1 MPQQFLAISL
11 ESFPELVFSAT
22 VSEARNRMARHLVTA
37 TGLSPANS
45 SKVACAHGMPLRIEY
60 LMRILIL
67 NLRPESLDATT
78 RALSGQG
85 YELVTESG
93 LTVDQVL
100 ALSAEVLVTEVTPSD
115 LSCCALVTQLKSRPD
130 TESPL
135 NIVILVEG
143 GALERARALDLGADA
158 AISFPFEPVEFV
170 ATVRAQFRERK
181 PQEELKTMLKYAVQR
196 EHYADIAVESLS
208 GPLAKRRL
216 WMIPAIL
223 VLSAAA
229 VLAAVYLGVSSRG
242 TRKETRQL
250 RAEITRLNTSVGQGD
265 FQHRTEFTRGVL
277 DAQAHSE
284 SATRES
290 LKAQSEDL
298 HKRVAR
304 GGSDAE
310 SLKHQ
315 LADTQSRLKLL
326 ESEGKIAENVVQNY
340 GPSVCLLHVVV
351 EFLDKESG
359 KPIQVAVDS
368 AGKPLVDAKGMVTL
382 DEGGPG
388 PHLQIDVFG
397 TGFVVKREG
406 KIITNHH
413 VVEPWWKDDDL
424 KQLLDQGATAY
435 ALSYEVYFPG
445 KSEGLRAKLDHIS
458 PKADLATLQLESPL
472 PPKSAVLELDDRT
485 QATVTGDAVVLI
497 GYPTG
502 IEGILARAG
511 SDVSQ
516 KIIDSNGTQDVNRIM
531 AQLASQHL
539 IRPTTTQGHI
549 GDVLDDKIVYD
560 AATTSGGSGGP
571 LFNRDGKVIG
581 INFAILR
588 DFGGSN
594 LAVPVKYAKDLLR

>member
-1 MPQQFLAISL
+1 
-11 ESFPELVFSAT
+11 
-22 VSEARNRMARHLVTA
+22 
-37 TGLSPANS
+37 
-45 SKVACAHGMPLRIEY
+45 
-60 LMRILIL
+60 MRILIL
-67 NLRPESLDATT
+67 NLRPESLEATT

-85 YELVTESG
+85 YELTTEAS
-93 LTVDQVL
+93 LTVEQVL
-100 ALSAEVLVTEVTPSD
+100 AHSPEVLVTEVTPSD
-115 LSCCALVTQLKSRPD
+115 LSCCALVTQLKSRPETD
-130 TESPL
+130 SPL
-135 NIVILVEG
+135 NIVIIVEG
-143 GALERARALDLGADA
+143 GALERARALDLGADN
-158 AISFPFEPVEFV
+158 AISFPFDPAEFAAV
-170 ATVRAQFRERK
+170 IRSQFRERK

-196 EHYADIAVESLS
+196 EHFADIAVESLS
-208 GPLAKRRL
+208 NPLGKRRL

-223 VLSAAA
+223 ALSTAA
-229 VLAAVYLGVSSRG
+229 VLAVVYLSLSSRG

-250 RAEITRLNTSVGQGD
+250 RAEITRLSSNLGQRGD
-265 FQHRTEFTRGVL
+265 IQRRAEVTRGLL
-277 DAQAHSE
+277 DAQSQSA

-304 GGSDAE
+304 GDSDAD

-315 LADTQSRLKLL
+315 LADTQNRLKLL
-326 ESEGKIAENVVQNY
+326 ESEGKIAESVVQDY

-359 KPIQVAVDS
+359 RPIQVAVDAS
-368 AGKPLVDAKGMVTL
+368 GKPLVDAKGMVTL
-382 DEGGPG
+382 DSGGPG
-388 PHLQIDVFG
+388 PHLQVDVFG
-397 TGFVVKREG
+397 TGFPVKREG
-406 KIITNHH
+406 KILTNHH
-413 VVEPWWKDDDL
+413 VVEPWWKDEEL
-424 KQLLDQGATAY
+424 KKLIDQGADAY
-435 ALSYEVYFPG
+435 VLYYEVFFPG
-445 KSEGLRAKLDHIS
+445 KAEGLRAKLDRIS
-458 PKADLATLQLESPL
+458 PKADVATLQLESPL
-472 PPKSAVLELDDRT
+472 PPKTAVLQLDDRA
-485 QATVTGDAVVLI
+485 QATVTGDPVVLI

-516 KIIDSNGTQDVNRIM
+516 KIVSGTNGTPDVNRIM
-531 AQLASQHL
+531 SQLASQHL

-581 INFAILR
+581 INFAVLR

>member
-1 MPQQFLAISL
+1 MP
-11 ESFPELVFSAT
+11 P
-22 VSEARNRMARHLVTA
+22 
-37 TGLSPANS
+37 
-45 SKVACAHGMPLRIEY
+45 RIEY
-60 LMRILIL
+60 VMSILIL
-67 NLRPESLDATT
+67 NLRPEPLETTT

-85 YELVTESG
+85 YELVVESG

-100 ALSAEVLVTEVTPSD
+100 ALSPEVLVTEATPSD
-115 LSCCALVTQLKSRPD
+115 LSCCGLVTQLKSRPE

-135 NIVILVEG
+135 KIVIIVEG
-143 GALERARALDLGADA
+143 GALERARALDLGADE
-158 AISFPFEPVEFV
+158 AISFPFEPVEF
-170 ATVRAQFRERK
+170 AASVRAQFRERK
-181 PQEELKTMLKYAVQR
+181 PQEELSTMLKYAVQR
-196 EHYADIAVESLS
+196 EHFADIAVESLS
-208 GPLAKRRL
+208 GPFGKRRL
-216 WMIPAIL
+216 WMVPAIF

-229 VLAAVYLGVSSRG
+229 VVAAVYLGVSSRG

-250 RAEITRLNTSVGQGD
+250 RAEITRLNSSLGQGD
-265 FQHRTEFTRGVL
+265 IQRRAEFTRGL
-277 DAQAHSE
+277 FDAQSRSA

-304 GGSDAE
+304 GGSDAD

-315 LADTQSRLKLL
+315 LADTQNRLKLL
-326 ESEGKIAENVVQNY
+326 ESEGKIAESVVQDY

-351 EFLDKESG
+351 EFLDKETG
-359 KPIQVAVDS
+359 RPIQVAVDA

-382 DEGGPG
+382 DSGGPG

-397 TGFVVKREG
+397 TGFPVKREG

-413 VVEPWWKDDDL
+413 VVEPWWKDDEL

-445 KSEGLRAKLDHIS
+445 KTEGLRAKLDRIS
-458 PKADLATLQLESPL
+458 SNADLATLQLDSPL
-472 PPKSAVLELDDRT
+472 PAKTSVLQLDDRP
-485 QATVTGDAVVLI
+485 QATVSGEAVVLI

-511 SDVSQ
+511 SDVTQ
-516 KIIDSNGTQDVNRIM
+516 KIVSDTQDVNRIM
-531 AQLASQHL
+531 TQLASQHL

-581 INFAILR
+581 INFAVLR

>member
-1 MPQQFLAISL
+1 
-11 ESFPELVFSAT
+11 
-22 VSEARNRMARHLVTA
+22 
-37 TGLSPANS
+37 
-45 SKVACAHGMPLRIEY
+45 
-60 LMRILIL
+60 MRILLL
-67 NLRPESLDATT
+67 NLRPESLDAAT

-85 YELVTESG
+85 YELLTETG

-100 ALSAEVLVTEVTPSD
+100 AHSPEVLVTEVTPSD
-115 LSCCALVTQLKSRPD
+115 LSCCALVTQLKSRPE

-135 NIVILVEG
+135 KIVIIVEG
-143 GALERARALDLGADA
+143 GALERARALDLGADE
-158 AISFPFEPVEFV
+158 AISFPFDPLEFA

-181 PQEELKTMLKYAVQR
+181 PQEELATMLKYATQR
-196 EHYADIAVESLS
+196 EHFADIAVESLS
-208 GPLAKRRL
+208 ASPLAKRRL

-223 VLSAAA
+223 LLCTAA
-229 VLAAVYLGVSSRG
+229 VLAAIYLGISTRG

-250 RAEITRLNTSVGQGD
+250 RAEITRLNSSLGQQAD
-265 FQHRTEFTRGVL
+265 FQHRAEFTRGLL
-277 DAQAHSE
+277 DAQSRSA

-298 HKRVAR
+298 NKRVAR
-304 GGSDAE
+304 GGSDSE

-315 LADTQSRLKLL
+315 LADTQTRLKLL
-326 ESEGKIAENVVQNY
+326 ESEGKVAESVVQNY
-340 GPSVCLLHVVV
+340 GPSVCLLHVIV

-359 KPIQVAVDS
+359 KPIQVAVDA

-382 DEGGPG
+382 DSGGPG

-413 VVEPWWKDDDL
+413 VVEPWWKDEEL
-424 KQLLDQGATAY
+424 KQLIDQGATAY

-445 KSEGLRAKLDHIS
+445 KAEGLRAKLDRIS

-511 SDVSQ
+511 SDVTQ
-516 KIIDSNGTQDVNRIM
+516 KIVAGPNGAQDVNRIM
-531 AQLASQHL
+531 SQLASQHL

-571 LFNRDGKVIG
+571 LFNRNGKVIG

-594 LAVPVKYAKDLLR
+594 LAVPAKYAKDLLR

>member
-1 MPQQFLAISL
+1 
-11 ESFPELVFSAT
+11 
-22 VSEARNRMARHLVTA
+22 
-37 TGLSPANS
+37 
-45 SKVACAHGMPLRIEY
+45 MPLRIEY

-67 NLRPESLDATT
+67 NLRPDSLDATT

-85 YELVTESG
+85 YELVTESE

-100 ALSAEVLVTEVTPSD
+100 ALAPEVLVTEVTPSN

-143 GALERARALDLGADA
+143 GGLERARALDLGADA
-158 AISFPFEPVEFV
+158 AISFPFEPAEFV

-208 GPLAKRRL
+208 SPLATRRL

-250 RAEITRLNTSVGQGD
+250 RAEITRLNTSVGQQGD

-277 DAQAHSE
+277 DAQSRSE

-315 LADTQSRLKLL
+315 LADTQNRLKLL

-382 DEGGPG
+382 DEGGLG

-445 KSEGLRAKLDHIS
+445 KSEGLRAKLDRIS

-511 SDVSQ
+511 TDVSQ
-516 KIIDSNGTQDVNRIM
+516 KIIDSTGTPDVNRIM

>member
-1 MPQQFLAISL
+1 MS
-11 ESFPELVFSAT
+11 
-22 VSEARNRMARHLVTA
+22 
-37 TGLSPANS
+37 
-45 SKVACAHGMPLRIEY
+45 
-60 LMRILIL
+60 ILIL
-67 NLRPESLDATT
+67 NLRPEPLETTT

-85 YELVTESG
+85 YELVVESG

-100 ALSAEVLVTEVTPSD
+100 ALSPEVLVTEATPSD
-115 LSCCALVTQLKSRPD
+115 LSCCGLVTQLKSRPE

-135 NIVILVEG
+135 KIVIIVEG
-143 GALERARALDLGADA
+143 GALERARALDLGADE
-158 AISFPFEPVEFV
+158 AISFPFEPMEF
-170 ATVRAQFRERK
+170 AASIRAQFRERK
-181 PQEELKTMLKYAVQR
+181 PQEELTTMLKYAVQR
-196 EHYADIAVESLS
+196 EHFADIAVESLS
-208 GPLAKRRL
+208 GPFGKRRL
-216 WMIPAIL
+216 WMVPAIF

-229 VLAAVYLGVSSRG
+229 VVAAVYLGVSSRG

-250 RAEITRLNTSVGQGD
+250 RAEITRLNGSLGQGD
-265 FQHRTEFTRGVL
+265 IQRRAEFTRGL
-277 DAQAHSE
+277 FDAQSRSA

-304 GGSDAE
+304 GGSDAD

-315 LADTQSRLKLL
+315 LADTQNRLKLL
-326 ESEGKIAENVVQNY
+326 ESEGKIAESVVQDY

-351 EFLDKESG
+351 EFLDKETG
-359 KPIQVAVDS
+359 RPIQVAVDA

-382 DEGGPG
+382 DSGGPG

-397 TGFVVKREG
+397 TGFPVKREG

-413 VVEPWWKDDDL
+413 VVEPWWKDDEL

-445 KSEGLRAKLDHIS
+445 KTEGLRAKLDRIS
-458 PKADLATLQLESPL
+458 SNADLATLQLDSPL
-472 PPKSAVLELDDRT
+472 PAKTSVLQLDDRP
-485 QATVTGDAVVLI
+485 QATVSGEAVVLI

-511 SDVSQ
+511 SDVTE
-516 KIIDSNGTQDVNRIM
+516 KIVSDTQDVNRIM
-531 AQLASQHL
+531 TQLASQHL

-581 INFAILR
+581 INFAVLR

>member
-1 MPQQFLAISL
+1 
-11 ESFPELVFSAT
+11 
-22 VSEARNRMARHLVTA
+22 
-37 TGLSPANS
+37 
-45 SKVACAHGMPLRIEY
+45 
-60 LMRILIL
+60 MRILIL

-85 YELVTESG
+85 YELVVESG

-100 ALSAEVLVTEVTPSD
+100 ALSPEVLVTEATPSD
-115 LSCCALVTQLKSRPD
+115 LSCCGLVTQLKSRPE

-135 NIVILVEG
+135 KIVIIVDG
-143 GALERARALDLGADA
+143 GALERARALDLGADE
-158 AISFPFEPVEFV
+158 AISFPFEAVEF
-170 ATVRAQFRERK
+170 AASIRAQFRERK
-181 PQEELKTMLKYAVQR
+181 PQEELTTMLKYAVQR
-196 EHYADIAVESLS
+196 EHFADIAVESLS
-208 GPLAKRRL
+208 GPFGKRRL
-216 WMIPAIL
+216 WMVPAIF

-229 VLAAVYLGVSSRG
+229 VVAAVYLGISGRG

-250 RAEITRLNTSVGQGD
+250 RAEITRLNSSLGQGD
-265 FQHRTEFTRGVL
+265 IQRRAEFTRGL
-277 DAQAHSE
+277 FDAQSRSA

-304 GGSDAE
+304 GGSDAD

-315 LADTQSRLKLL
+315 LADTQNRLKLL
-326 ESEGKIAENVVQNY
+326 ESEGKIAESVVQDY

-351 EFLDKESG
+351 EFLDKETG
-359 KPIQVAVDS
+359 RPIQVAVDA

-382 DEGGPG
+382 DSGGPG

-397 TGFVVKREG
+397 TGFLVKRDG

-413 VVEPWWKDDDL
+413 VVEPWWKDDEL

-435 ALSYEVYFPG
+435 ALFYDVYFPG
-445 KSEGLRAKLDHIS
+445 KAEGLRAKLDRIS
-458 PKADLATLQLESPL
+458 SKADLATLQLDSPL
-472 PPKSAVLELDDRT
+472 PPNSAVLQLDDRP
-485 QATVTGDAVVLI
+485 QATVSGEAVVLI

-511 SDVSQ
+511 SDVTQ
-516 KIIDSNGTQDVNRIM
+516 KIVSDTQDVNRIM
-531 AQLASQHL
+531 TQLASQHL

-581 INFAILR
+581 INFAVLR

>member
-1 MPQQFLAISL
+1 
-11 ESFPELVFSAT
+11 
-22 VSEARNRMARHLVTA
+22 
-37 TGLSPANS
+37 
-45 SKVACAHGMPLRIEY
+45 
-60 LMRILIL
+60 
-67 NLRPESLDATT
+67 
-78 RALSGQG
+78 
-85 YELVTESG
+85 
-93 LTVDQVL
+93 VL
-100 ALSAEVLVTEVTPSD
+100 ALSPEVLVTEATPSD
-115 LSCCALVTQLKSRPD
+115 LSCCGLVTQLKSRPE

-135 NIVILVEG
+135 KIMIVVEG
-143 GALERARALDLGADA
+143 GALERARALDLGADE
-158 AISFPFEPVEFV
+158 AISFPFEPVEF
-170 ATVRAQFRERK
+170 AASVRAQFRERK
-181 PQEELKTMLKYAVQR
+181 PQEELTTMLKYAVQR
-196 EHYADIAVESLS
+196 EHFADIAVESLS
-208 GPLAKRRL
+208 GPFGKRRL
-216 WMIPAIL
+216 WMVPAIF

-229 VLAAVYLGVSSRG
+229 VVAAVYLGVSSRG

-250 RAEITRLNTSVGQGD
+250 RAEITRLNSSLGQGD
-265 FQHRTEFTRGVL
+265 IQRRAEFTRGL
-277 DAQAHSE
+277 FDAQSRSA

-304 GGSDAE
+304 GGSDAD

-315 LADTQSRLKLL
+315 LADTQNRLKLL
-326 ESEGKIAENVVQNY
+326 ESEGKIAESVVQDY

-351 EFLDKESG
+351 EFLDKETG
-359 KPIQVAVDS
+359 RPIQVAVDA

-382 DEGGPG
+382 DSGGPG

-397 TGFVVKREG
+397 TGFPVKREG

-413 VVEPWWKDDDL
+413 VVEPWWKDDEL

-445 KSEGLRAKLDHIS
+445 KTEGLRAKLDRIS
-458 PKADLATLQLESPL
+458 SNADLATLQLDSPL
-472 PPKSAVLELDDRT
+472 PPKTSVLQLDDRP
-485 QATVTGDAVVLI
+485 QATVSGEAVVLI

-511 SDVSQ
+511 SDVTQ
-516 KIIDSNGTQDVNRIM
+516 KIVSDTQDVNRIM
-531 AQLASQHL
+531 SQLASQHL

-581 INFAILR
+581 INFAVLR

-594 LAVPVKYAKDLLR
+594 LAVPVKYARDLLR

>member
-1 MPQQFLAISL
+1 
-11 ESFPELVFSAT
+11 
-22 VSEARNRMARHLVTA
+22 
-37 TGLSPANS
+37 
-45 SKVACAHGMPLRIEY
+45 
-60 LMRILIL
+60 MRILIL

-85 YELVTESG
+85 YELVVESG

-100 ALSAEVLVTEVTPSD
+100 ALSPEVLVTEATPSD
-115 LSCCALVTQLKSRPD
+115 LSCCGLVTQLKSRPEI
-130 TESPL
+130 ESPL
-135 NIVILVEG
+135 KIVIIVDG
-143 GALERARALDLGADA
+143 GALERARALDLGADE
-158 AISFPFEPVEFV
+158 AISFPFEPVEF
-170 ATVRAQFRERK
+170 AASIRAQFRERK
-181 PQEELKTMLKYAVQR
+181 PQEELTTMLKYAVQR
-196 EHYADIAVESLS
+196 EHFADIAVESLS
-208 GPLAKRRL
+208 GPFGKRRL
-216 WMIPAIL
+216 WMVPAIF

-229 VLAAVYLGVSSRG
+229 VVAAVYLGVSSRG

-250 RAEITRLNTSVGQGD
+250 RAEITRLNSSLGQGD
-265 FQHRTEFTRGVL
+265 IQRRAEFTRGLL
-277 DAQAHSE
+277 DAQSRSA

-304 GGSDAE
+304 GGSDAD
-310 SLKHQ
+310 SLKRQ
-315 LADTQSRLKLL
+315 LADTQNRLKLL
-326 ESEGKIAENVVQNY
+326 ESEGKIAESVVQDY

-351 EFLDKESG
+351 EFLDKETG
-359 KPIQVAVDS
+359 RPIQVAVDA
-368 AGKPLVDAKGMVTL
+368 AGKPQVDAKGMVTL
-382 DEGGPG
+382 DSGGPG

-397 TGFVVKREG
+397 TGFLVKREG

-413 VVEPWWKDDDL
+413 VVEPWWKDDEL

-435 ALSYEVYFPG
+435 ALFYDVYFPG
-445 KSEGLRAKLDHIS
+445 KAEGLRAKLDRIS
-458 PKADLATLQLESPL
+458 SKADLATLQLDSPL
-472 PPKSAVLELDDRT
+472 PPKTAVLQLDDRT
-485 QATVTGDAVVLI
+485 EATVSGEAVVLI

-511 SDVSQ
+511 SDVTQ
-516 KIIDSNGTQDVNRIM
+516 KIVSDTQDVNRIM
-531 AQLASQHL
+531 TQLASQHL

-581 INFAILR
+581 INFAVLR